1 VPTRKDPLLWIS
13 FGCFIGLGMAGATLG
28 PVWPHMRA
36 SLGLPLGAL
45 GLLLLL
51 GTVASTVSGIAMG
64 RLTRRFGSFPVVA
77 AAIAGLGVALLV
89 QGLSPAWPVTML
101 SGLFYGLFEAPID
114 AGLQA
119 LTAVRRGVRAMSL
132 LHASY
137 GLGAVLGPLVLT
149 GLLLEAFSW
158 RVDYVVLAGVQGI
171 LLLLVL
177 LTRRIWPRDSAEAAR
192 ANTDEMQ
199 AAGTSERASPPR
211 QEFTTAFLVV
221 ALFFVDTG
229 LEISAG
235 QWAAS
240 YFVNGTAVGIGLAG
254 VLVSCYWGGLSAARL
269 AAGVVGHRISPARLL
284 DLSLVTTALGVLA
297 FSLFSNVIQQA
308 VGLVLMGVGLA
319 SIFPVLMQLTPA
331 RTGAAGTAS
340 AIGYQTAAGALG
352 ASLIPGGMGVVLQ
365 QWGLGLLGPLLAGLA
380 ALLILLRVLAG
391 GRLAGTSAPA
401 PRSASG

>member
-1 VPTRKDPLLWIS
+1 
-13 FGCFIGLGMAGATLG
+13 MAGATLG
-28 PVWPHMRA
+28 PAWPHMRA
-36 SLGLPLGAL
+36 SLGLPLDAL

-89 QGLSPAWPVTML
+89 QGFSPAWPVTML
-101 SGLFYGLFEAPID
+101 SGLFFGLCEVPID

-119 LTAVRRGVRAMSL
+119 LTALRRGVRAMNL
-132 LHASY
+132 LHASF

-149 GLLLEAFSW
+149 GLLLESFSW

-171 LLLLVL
+171 LLGLVL
-177 LTRRIWPRDSAEAAR
+177 LSRRIWPRDPSEAAR
-192 ANTDEMQ
+192 ASIEKMHP
-199 AAGTSERASPPR
+199 AGIGEVASPPR
-211 QEFTTAFLVV
+211 QQFTTAFLVV

-235 QWAAS
+235 QWAGS

-284 DLSLVTTALGVLA
+284 DLSLVTTAFGVLA
-297 FSLFSNVIQQA
+297 FSLFPNVIVKA
-308 VGLVLMGVGLA
+308 AGLVLMGVGLA

-331 RTGAAGTAS
+331 RTGAAGTVS

-352 ASLIPGGMGVVLQ
+352 ASLIPGAIGVVLQ
-365 QWGLGLLGPLLAGLA
+365 HWGLGLLGPLLGGLA
-380 ALLILLRVLAG
+380 ALLILLRILAG
-391 GRLAGTSAPA
+391 SRLGGTGGP
-401 PRSASG
+401 

>member
-1 VPTRKDPLLWIS
+1 
-13 FGCFIGLGMAGATLG
+13 
-28 PVWPHMRA
+28 
-36 SLGLPLGAL
+36 
-45 GLLLLL
+45 
-51 GTVASTVSGIAMG
+51 
-64 RLTRRFGSFPVVA
+64 
-77 AAIAGLGVALLV
+77 
-89 QGLSPAWPVTML
+89 
-101 SGLFYGLFEAPID
+101 
-114 AGLQA
+114 
-119 LTAVRRGVRAMSL
+119 VRAMSL
-132 LHASY
+132 LHASF

-149 GLLLEAFSW
+149 GLLLEAVSW
-158 RVDYVVLAGVQGI
+158 RVDYVFLAGIQGI

-177 LTRRIWPRDSAEAAR
+177 LSRRIWPGDSSEAAR
-192 ANTDEMQ
+192 SGTNGMQ
-199 AAGTSERASPPR
+199 APGGGERASPPR

-284 DLSLVTTALGVLA
+284 DLSLVTTALGVLT
-297 FSLFSNVIQQA
+297 FSLFSNVILQA
-308 VGLVLMGVGLA
+308 AGLISMGVGLA

-331 RTGAAGTAS
+331 RTGPAGTAS

-352 ASLIPGGMGVVLQ
+352 ASLIPGAIGVVLQ
-365 QWGLGLLGPLLAGLA
+365 HWGLGLLGPLLAGLA

-391 GRLAGTSAPA
+391 GRLGGPSALP